1 MIQFVLVK
9 IDLLDPWKFNE
20 STKLLVRNE
29 SDFFASVAGIDEILS
44 CKEVGVG
51 IFDMLVTIISCFIR
65 G

>member
-29 SDFFASVAGIDEILS
+29 SDLCALVSRIDEILS